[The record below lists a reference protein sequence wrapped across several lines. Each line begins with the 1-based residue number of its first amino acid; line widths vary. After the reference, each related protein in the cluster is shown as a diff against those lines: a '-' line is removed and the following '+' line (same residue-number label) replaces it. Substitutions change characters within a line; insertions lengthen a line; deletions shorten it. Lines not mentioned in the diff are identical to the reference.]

1 MSEFVT
7 TVSTAVETGTKKLLD
22 HFKDQYGSIIFIPLW
37 VNSGTPAKIAP
48 MVSKNIDDMLL
59 NIDED
64 KVTIN
69 IVEDKIWVIFDSFVD
84 SFYNSLSFLWK
95 TAMKTLDM
103 KMSRNDYVQWLSK
116 RKTEK
121 PDSYNTWK
129 TNLVLVLQMIFD
141 EIIIAFNGL
150 WKSVSLSNWN
160 QYFWSSKEAI
170 EAMKIFQ

>member
-1 MSEFVT
+1 
-7 TVSTAVETGTKKLLD
+7 
-22 HFKDQYGSIIFIPLW
+22 
-37 VNSGTPAKIAP
+37 
-48 MVSKNIDDMLL
+48 
-59 NIDED
+59 
-64 KVTIN
+64 
-69 IVEDKIWVIFDSFVD
+69 
-84 SFYNSLSFLWK
+84 
-95 TAMKTLDM
+95 M

-121 PDSYNTWK
+121 TDSYNTWK